1 MKRVLFIIETLRG
14 GGAERALS
22 NIVMHFPDDWCVD
35 ILINDKT
42 SVRKKVRDNYH
53 LPQNAKILMYAPTF
67 RGGSQETERSIQVGQ
82 NFPDY
87 QQIICAL
94 EKKISSPWY
103 IFLRLHPQLVA
114 RDLDRKMMKETNKS
128 IIDVSRVDDMYEI
141 LAGCDAFMTDYS
153 SAAFDAA
160 LMKFPVF
167 LYVDDYKMYEKE
179 RGKLLWNLSELPF
192 PYAIN
197 DEELIREIE
206 NFEESNYINQ
216 LDTLFQKINLKE
228 DGKAAAHVVDFI
240 RKLT

>member
-1 MKRVLFIIETLRG
+1 
-14 GGAERALS
+14 
-22 NIVMHFPDDWCVD
+22 
-35 ILINDKT
+35 
-42 SVRKKVRDNYH
+42 
-53 LPQNAKILMYAPTF
+53 
-67 RGGSQETERSIQVGQ
+67 
-82 NFPDY
+82 
-87 QQIICAL
+87 
-94 EKKISSPWY
+94 
-103 IFLRLHPQLVA
+103 
-114 RDLDRKMMKETNKS
+114 MKETNKS